1 MILDEIVESK
11 RQDMAMEELA
21 MPFPLLARKAEAAP
35 PPRDFRAALAAPGLS
50 VIAEVKRASPSAGVI
65 AADFDPVGIACQY
78 ERGGAAAVSVLT
90 ERRWF
95 MGSNRYLTR
104 VRDEV
109 ALPVLRKDFIV
120 CERQVVGA
128 RAIGA
133 DAVLLIAAILDDE
146 TLKRLHELAAG
157 YGMAVLV
164 EAHTQDEVKR
174 AADAGAAIIG
184 VNNRDLSTMKVSL
197 SMFER
202 LRKAIPAGTL
212 AVAESGIRE
221 PADARRMRD
230 AGADAVLVGE
240 TLMRAGNIPDALR
253 SLRRGA

>member
-11 RQDMAMEELA
+11 RLDMAMEELA
-21 MPFPLLARKAEAAP
+21 LPFPVLQRKAEAAA
-35 PPRDFRAALAAPGLS
+35 PPRDFKAALAAHGLS
-50 VIAEVKRASPSAGVI
+50 VIAEVKRASPSAGMI
-65 AADFDPVGIACQY
+65 APDFDPAGIARQY
-78 ERGGAAAVSVLT
+78 EAGGASAISVLT

-104 VRDEV
+104 VHDEV
-109 ALPVLRKDFIV
+109 SLPVLRKDFIV

-146 TLKRLHELAAG
+146 TLARLLHLAES
-157 YGMAVLV
+157 YGMAALV
-164 EAHTQDEVKR
+164 EAHTADEVRR
-174 AADAGAAIIG
+174 AAGAGASIIG
-184 VNNRDLSTMKVSL
+184 VNNRDLTTMQVSL
-197 SMFER
+197 NTFER
-202 LRKAIPAGTL
+202 LRSLIPAGTL

-221 PADARRMRD
+221 PADARRMRE

-240 TLMRAGNIPDALR
+240 ALMRSGGIAASLAALR
-253 SLRRGA
+253 CGV